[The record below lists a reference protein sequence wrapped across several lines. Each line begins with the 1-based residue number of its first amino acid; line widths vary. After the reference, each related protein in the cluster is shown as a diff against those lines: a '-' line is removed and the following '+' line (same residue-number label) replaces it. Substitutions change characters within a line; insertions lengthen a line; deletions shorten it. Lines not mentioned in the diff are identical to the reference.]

1 MMAITSSFSD
11 FDIFLSVYLLEALID
26 ENIPLA
32 ALKTRVCIPDENA
45 LTFFRIIFF
54 KRKPA
59 PNGGFIPF
67 PCTAKFICLLWFLF
81 QEYLLFTGRISDQ
94 AFRMVTLQTHPF
106 HFFISSFGCFLK
118 VVLYPYFIFC
128 CVKSV
133 LYCF

>member
-67 PCTAKFICLLWFLF
+67 PCTAKFICFGFSFKNTCYSQAGFLIRLSEWLHFRLILFISLFHLLGVFSRL
-81 QEYLLFTGRISDQ
+81 
-94 AFRMVTLQTHPF
+94 
-106 HFFISSFGCFLK
+106 FFILISFS
-118 VVLYPYFIFC
+118 VV
-128 CVKSV
+128 
-133 LYCF
+133 